1 MDTPDTGQPE
11 TPGGHQKPLTAR
23 TLDAFLWT
31 FSAAGFQAILRIIVL
46 AILARLLLPADFGV
60 VGAALTVV
68 ALADLFDGRSQLLV
82 YHFMFAPEWSQGCK
96 SCSFLA
102 DNYEPSVLH
111 LQHRDTT
118 LVTVSRAPLDKLQAF
133 RKRMGWNFTWVS
145 SFKNDFNKDFGVYF
159 TDEERNSGLSIY
171 NYVSGPYPISDLP
184 GLSVFTRD
192 SAGNVFHTYSTYAR
206 GLDIFINTYNL
217 LDVTPKGRDEEG
229 MTNMD
234 WLRHHDRYDDPNF
247 VDPWLEKQA
256 TPTKA

>member
-1 MDTPDTGQPE
+1 MTTHPVV
-11 TPGGHQKPLTAR
+11 
-23 TLDAFLWT
+23 
-31 FSAAGFQAILRIIVL
+31 SQAEWLNR
-46 AILARLLLPADFGV
+46 RKELLKEEK
-60 VGAALTVV
+60 ALTQRRDELSAKRRELPWVKVDKTYVFDGPDGPV

-102 DNYEPSVLH
+102 DNYDPSAIH

-118 LVTVSRAPLDKLQAF
+118 LVTVSRAPLDKLLAF
-133 RKRMGWNFTWVS
+133 RERMGWTSKFVS

-159 TDEERNSGLSIY
+159 TDEERNSGLAIY

-192 SAGNVFHTYSTYAR
+192 SSGNVFHTYSTYAR

-234 WLRHHDRYDDPNF
+234 WLRHHDRYDDPHF

-256 TPTKA
+256 AAAKA